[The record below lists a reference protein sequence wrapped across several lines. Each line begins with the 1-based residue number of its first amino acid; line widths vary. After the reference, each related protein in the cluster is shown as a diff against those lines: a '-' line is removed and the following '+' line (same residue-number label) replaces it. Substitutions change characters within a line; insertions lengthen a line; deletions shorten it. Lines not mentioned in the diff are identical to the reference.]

1 VELVFAFA
9 LVLGAVLLITVAT
22 TGSTFGTAIRGKA
35 DTSKLKTLPGA

>member
-9 LVLGAVLLITVAT
+9 LLLGAILLITVAV
-22 TGSTFGTAIRGKA
+22 TGSTFGTTIRGKA